1 MYTKCYATRLGKNK
15 FKIHLWAD
23 EGYSE
28 TEWWNPAYVECPESE
43 AQFRGLKGEYLKKT
57 YKWDKTTQ
65 GLHFHDM
72 APNQKF
78 LIEKYGLNDEP
89 STSHREVFF
98 DIECKIGGALTEEYI
113 SSAPMPI
120 TSIAWWDKQMD
131 FWSIVVLDPKDKV
144 KHVKFKN
151 KEIIPCKTEEELL
164 ATFIEKFRDI
174 DPDILIGYN
183 CIPKTSRIW
192 GEKEI
197 VEIQKINEGNPLFG
211 VSNRV
216 LRYVSS
222 KMKEQIEIR
231 LDNGNTLKCSKEHI
245 FPVYEKT
252 SKYQSLI
259 PLLKS
264 VSDKSVEEMMGVNNP
279 LYLEVVKGN
288 NYNHNQFMDIVGGGP
303 DQLIEYDD
311 LYLLGLIFT
320 DGWYH
325 NEKYDK
331 STISISNSDKEL
343 IENIIPLI
351 NKNRKE
357 GRRIKDVNLLT
368 PHQSKI
374 YPKSRPNY
382 RLRAFS
388 RKNNRGK
395 FEMLK
400 KFIYDGEVKSLNIN
414 LLSKLSKEQFQHF
427 FSGCID
433 GDGGVNK
440 QRIHFCNFEGNI
452 HKVHELLLW
461 NGVYSTIESNE
472 NILNIPYC
480 NIFDNKCF
488 IDSLTLRGYK
498 DKQRKEELNYF
509 EFNNKPSNNVKKY
522 VLEDKILIRI
532 KSIENTYQKVDM
544 CDITTSTGYFT
555 YEGIKTH
562 NCDYF
567 DIPYLYYRICN
578 VLGYDWG
585 NYLSPIGKVEV
596 KKGNEYWFRD
606 DYVNIVGVESL
617 DYMRLHKKY
626 YWRDEPNWS
635 LNAIGEKWADISKIE
650 YDGNLN
656 NLYEDDIDKFIQYN
670 FRDVEVLKKLDE
682 KLKYIALT
690 KNLAH
695 KGKHNYSQVYKSS
708 VTHDGAIS
716 AYLLSQ
722 GIIPPPRDKNPIVK
736 KDYAGGYTYCPKAG
750 LYRYMF
756 DEDLTSLYP
765 SIIMTINIGKETLVG
780 RIIDSN
786 DRNNRLGLNDLLEM
800 DPESD
805 VLIENAE
812 RKRVKTKLKNVIH
825 FIQKDKLAVTAN
837 GVMFRTDI
845 KSVLAVVL
853 EKWFEERVMYKNEM
867 KAAYKRGD
875 KVKEDYYHL
884 MQYSMKIL
892 LNSLYGATSL
902 GSFRYGNIILS
913 EAITL
918 SGQRIIQESAL
929 TANRHINCVMRGEHE
944 F

>member
-1 MYTKCYATRLGKNK
+1 MYTKCYASRIGKNK
-15 FKIHLWAD
+15 FKIHLWTD
-23 EGYSE
+23 EGYE
-28 TEWWNPAYVECPESE
+28 EIEWWNPSYVECPESE
-43 AQFRGLKGEYLKKT
+43 SKFRGLKGEFLKKT

-78 LIEKYGLNDEP
+78 LIEKYGLDDKP

-113 SSAPMPI
+113 SNAPMPI
-120 TSIAWWDKQMD
+120 TSIAWWDKQLD
-131 FWSIVVLDPKDKV
+131 FWSIVVLDPKNKV
-144 KHVKFKN
+144 KHLKFKN
-151 KEIIPCKTEEELL
+151 KEIIPCATEEELL
-164 ATFIEKFRDI
+164 STFIEKFRDI

-183 CIPKTSRIW
+183 S
-192 GEKEI
+192 
-197 VEIQKINEGNPLFG
+197 
-211 VSNRV
+211 
-216 LRYVSS
+216 
-222 KMKEQIEIR
+222 
-231 LDNGNTLKCSKEHI
+231 
-245 FPVYEKT
+245 
-252 SKYQSLI
+252 
-259 PLLKS
+259 
-264 VSDKSVEEMMGVNNP
+264 
-279 LYLEVVKGN
+279 
-288 NYNHNQFMDIVGGGP
+288 
-303 DQLIEYDD
+303 
-311 LYLLGLIFT
+311 
-320 DGWYH
+320 
-325 NEKYDK
+325 
-331 STISISNSDKEL
+331 
-343 IENIIPLI
+343 
-351 NKNRKE
+351 
-357 GRRIKDVNLLT
+357 
-368 PHQSKI
+368 
-374 YPKSRPNY
+374 
-382 RLRAFS
+382 
-388 RKNNRGK
+388 
-395 FEMLK
+395 
-400 KFIYDGEVKSLNIN
+400 
-414 LLSKLSKEQFQHF
+414 
-427 FSGCID
+427 
-433 GDGGVNK
+433 
-440 QRIHFCNFEGNI
+440 
-452 HKVHELLLW
+452 
-461 NGVYSTIESNE
+461 
-472 NILNIPYC
+472 
-480 NIFDNKCF
+480 
-488 IDSLTLRGYK
+488 
-498 DKQRKEELNYF
+498 
-509 EFNNKPSNNVKKY
+509 
-522 VLEDKILIRI
+522 
-532 KSIENTYQKVDM
+532 
-544 CDITTSTGYFT
+544 
-555 YEGIKTH
+555 
-562 NCDYF
+562 DYF

-578 VLGYDWG
+578 VLGYEWG
-585 NYLSPIGKVEV
+585 DYLSPIGKVEV

-626 YWRDEPNWS
+626 YWRDEPNWT

-650 YDGNLN
+650 YEGNLN

-780 RIIDSN
+780 RIIDAN

-867 KAAYKRGD
+867 KEAYKRGD
-875 KVKEDYYHL
+875 KVKEDYYYL

-892 LNSLYGATSL
+892 LNSLYGATAL
-902 GSFRYGNIILS
+902 PNFRYGNVILS
-913 EAITL
+913 EGITL
-918 SGQRIIQESAL
+918 SGHRVIQESAL
-929 TANRHINCVMRGEHE
+929 TVNRHINKVMRGELSLN
-944 F
+944 

>member
-1 MYTKCYATRLGKNK
+1 LYTKCYASRIGKNK
-15 FKIHLWAD
+15 FKIHLWTD
-23 EGYSE
+23 EGYTE

-43 AQFRGLKGEYLKKT
+43 SKFRGLKGEFLNKT

-78 LIEKYGLNDEP
+78 LIEKYGLDDKP

-113 SSAPMPI
+113 SNAPMPI
-120 TSIAWWDKQMD
+120 TSIAWWDKQLD
-131 FWSIVVLDPKDKV
+131 FWSIVVLDPKNKV
-144 KHVKFKN
+144 KHLKFKN
-151 KEIIPCKTEEELL
+151 KEIIPCATEEQLL
-164 ATFIEKFRDI
+164 STFIEKFRDI

-183 CIPKTSRIW
+183 S
-192 GEKEI
+192 
-197 VEIQKINEGNPLFG
+197 
-211 VSNRV
+211 
-216 LRYVSS
+216 
-222 KMKEQIEIR
+222 
-231 LDNGNTLKCSKEHI
+231 
-245 FPVYEKT
+245 
-252 SKYQSLI
+252 
-259 PLLKS
+259 
-264 VSDKSVEEMMGVNNP
+264 
-279 LYLEVVKGN
+279 
-288 NYNHNQFMDIVGGGP
+288 
-303 DQLIEYDD
+303 
-311 LYLLGLIFT
+311 
-320 DGWYH
+320 
-325 NEKYDK
+325 
-331 STISISNSDKEL
+331 
-343 IENIIPLI
+343 
-351 NKNRKE
+351 
-357 GRRIKDVNLLT
+357 
-368 PHQSKI
+368 
-374 YPKSRPNY
+374 
-382 RLRAFS
+382 
-388 RKNNRGK
+388 
-395 FEMLK
+395 
-400 KFIYDGEVKSLNIN
+400 
-414 LLSKLSKEQFQHF
+414 
-427 FSGCID
+427 
-433 GDGGVNK
+433 
-440 QRIHFCNFEGNI
+440 
-452 HKVHELLLW
+452 
-461 NGVYSTIESNE
+461 
-472 NILNIPYC
+472 
-480 NIFDNKCF
+480 
-488 IDSLTLRGYK
+488 
-498 DKQRKEELNYF
+498 
-509 EFNNKPSNNVKKY
+509 
-522 VLEDKILIRI
+522 
-532 KSIENTYQKVDM
+532 
-544 CDITTSTGYFT
+544 
-555 YEGIKTH
+555 
-562 NCDYF
+562 DYF

-578 VLGYDWG
+578 VLGYEWG
-585 NYLSPIGKVEV
+585 DYLSPIGKVEV

-650 YDGNLN
+650 YEGNLN
-656 NLYEDDIDKFIQYN
+656 NLYDDDIDKFIQYN

-780 RIIDSN
+780 RIIDAN

-867 KAAYKRGD
+867 KAAYKKGD

-892 LNSLYGATSL
+892 LNSLYGATAL
-902 GSFRYGNIILS
+902 PNFRYGNVILS
-913 EAITL
+913 EGITL
-918 SGQRIIQESAL
+918 SGHRVIQESAL
-929 TANRHINCVMRGEHE
+929 VANRHINKVMRGELSLN
-944 F
+944 

>member
-1 MYTKCYATRLGKNK
+1 LYTKCYASRIGKNK
-15 FKIHLWAD
+15 FKIHLWTD
-23 EGYSE
+23 EGYE
-28 TEWWNPAYVECPESE
+28 EIEWWNPAYVECPESE
-43 AQFRGLKGEYLKKT
+43 SKFRGLKGEFLKKT

-78 LIEKYGLNDEP
+78 LIEKYGLDDKP

-113 SSAPMPI
+113 SNAPMPI
-120 TSIAWWDKQMD
+120 TSIAWWDKQLD
-131 FWSIVVLDPKDKV
+131 FWSIVVLDPKNKV
-144 KHVKFKN
+144 KHLKFKN
-151 KEIIPCKTEEELL
+151 KEIIPCTTEEQLL
-164 ATFIEKFRDI
+164 STFIEKFRDI

-183 CIPKTSRIW
+183 S
-192 GEKEI
+192 
-197 VEIQKINEGNPLFG
+197 
-211 VSNRV
+211 
-216 LRYVSS
+216 
-222 KMKEQIEIR
+222 
-231 LDNGNTLKCSKEHI
+231 
-245 FPVYEKT
+245 
-252 SKYQSLI
+252 
-259 PLLKS
+259 
-264 VSDKSVEEMMGVNNP
+264 
-279 LYLEVVKGN
+279 
-288 NYNHNQFMDIVGGGP
+288 
-303 DQLIEYDD
+303 
-311 LYLLGLIFT
+311 
-320 DGWYH
+320 
-325 NEKYDK
+325 
-331 STISISNSDKEL
+331 
-343 IENIIPLI
+343 
-351 NKNRKE
+351 
-357 GRRIKDVNLLT
+357 
-368 PHQSKI
+368 
-374 YPKSRPNY
+374 
-382 RLRAFS
+382 
-388 RKNNRGK
+388 
-395 FEMLK
+395 
-400 KFIYDGEVKSLNIN
+400 
-414 LLSKLSKEQFQHF
+414 
-427 FSGCID
+427 
-433 GDGGVNK
+433 
-440 QRIHFCNFEGNI
+440 
-452 HKVHELLLW
+452 
-461 NGVYSTIESNE
+461 
-472 NILNIPYC
+472 
-480 NIFDNKCF
+480 
-488 IDSLTLRGYK
+488 
-498 DKQRKEELNYF
+498 
-509 EFNNKPSNNVKKY
+509 
-522 VLEDKILIRI
+522 
-532 KSIENTYQKVDM
+532 
-544 CDITTSTGYFT
+544 
-555 YEGIKTH
+555 
-562 NCDYF
+562 DYF

-578 VLGYDWG
+578 VLGYEWG
-585 NYLSPIGKVEV
+585 DYLSPIGKVEV

-650 YDGNLN
+650 YEGNLN

-780 RIIDSN
+780 RIIDAN

-853 EKWFEERVMYKNEM
+853 EKWFEERVMYKDEM

-892 LNSLYGATSL
+892 LNSLYGATAL
-902 GSFRYGNIILS
+902 PNFRYGNVILS
-913 EAITL
+913 EGITL
-918 SGQRIIQESAL
+918 SGHRVIQESAL
-929 TANRHINCVMRGEHE
+929 VANRHINKTIQGK
-944 F
+944 

>member
-1 MYTKCYATRLGKNK
+1 MYTKCYASRIGKNK
-15 FKIHLWAD
+15 FKIHLWTD
-23 EGYSE
+23 EGYTE

-43 AQFRGLKGEYLKKT
+43 SKFRGLKGEFLKKT

-78 LIEKYGLNDEP
+78 LIEKYGLDDKP

-113 SSAPMPI
+113 SNAPMPI
-120 TSIAWWDKQMD
+120 TSIAWWDKQLD
-131 FWSIVVLDPKDKV
+131 FWSIVVLDPKNKV
-144 KHVKFKN
+144 KHLKFKN
-151 KEIIPCKTEEELL
+151 KEIIPCTTEEQLL
-164 ATFIEKFRDI
+164 STFIEKFRDI

-183 CIPKTSRIW
+183 S
-192 GEKEI
+192 
-197 VEIQKINEGNPLFG
+197 
-211 VSNRV
+211 
-216 LRYVSS
+216 
-222 KMKEQIEIR
+222 
-231 LDNGNTLKCSKEHI
+231 
-245 FPVYEKT
+245 
-252 SKYQSLI
+252 
-259 PLLKS
+259 
-264 VSDKSVEEMMGVNNP
+264 
-279 LYLEVVKGN
+279 
-288 NYNHNQFMDIVGGGP
+288 
-303 DQLIEYDD
+303 
-311 LYLLGLIFT
+311 
-320 DGWYH
+320 
-325 NEKYDK
+325 
-331 STISISNSDKEL
+331 
-343 IENIIPLI
+343 
-351 NKNRKE
+351 
-357 GRRIKDVNLLT
+357 
-368 PHQSKI
+368 
-374 YPKSRPNY
+374 
-382 RLRAFS
+382 
-388 RKNNRGK
+388 
-395 FEMLK
+395 
-400 KFIYDGEVKSLNIN
+400 
-414 LLSKLSKEQFQHF
+414 
-427 FSGCID
+427 
-433 GDGGVNK
+433 
-440 QRIHFCNFEGNI
+440 
-452 HKVHELLLW
+452 
-461 NGVYSTIESNE
+461 
-472 NILNIPYC
+472 
-480 NIFDNKCF
+480 
-488 IDSLTLRGYK
+488 
-498 DKQRKEELNYF
+498 
-509 EFNNKPSNNVKKY
+509 
-522 VLEDKILIRI
+522 
-532 KSIENTYQKVDM
+532 
-544 CDITTSTGYFT
+544 
-555 YEGIKTH
+555 
-562 NCDYF
+562 DYF

-578 VLGYDWG
+578 VLGYEWG
-585 NYLSPIGKVEV
+585 DYLSPIGKVEV

-626 YWRDEPNWS
+626 YWRDEPNWT

-650 YDGNLN
+650 YEGNLN

-780 RIIDSN
+780 RIIDAN

-867 KAAYKRGD
+867 KEAYKRGD
-875 KVKEDYYHL
+875 KVKEDYYYL

-892 LNSLYGATSL
+892 LNSLYGATAL
-902 GSFRYGNIILS
+902 PNFRYGNVILS
-913 EAITL
+913 EGITL
-918 SGQRIIQESAL
+918 SGHRVIQESAL
-929 TANRHINCVMRGEHE
+929 VANRHINKVMRGELSLN
-944 F
+944 